1 VSRGQGDK
9 TKSLL
14 SLPPG
19 KNIQGQIMLAEK
31 SIVPTGKIENRI
43 LMIRG
48 EKIIIDADLAEFYG
62 VPTKRLNEQVKRNK
76 ARFPEDFMFQ
86 LTPEEKLDLV
96 AKCDHLAR
104 LKYSK
109 TEPFAFTEHGAIM
122 AASVLNSSR
131 ATETSIYIVR
141 AFVKLRVMIAEHK
154 ELARKIARIERHLAE
169 HDEQIIALIS
179 AIKEFI
185 QPEPVPKK
193 RRIGFKVDKGN

>member
-1 VSRGQGDK
+1 
-9 TKSLL
+9 
-14 SLPPG
+14 
-19 KNIQGQIMLAEK
+19 MLAEK

-185 QPEPVPKK
+185 QPEPVPQK
-193 RRIGFKVDKGN
+193 RRIGFKVDEG